1 MIYFWLDDERK
12 VPREIME
19 NPAYTTIFHFNS
31 VNQMKEMILTIVSME
46 MIDQFIIDL
55 DHDLG
60 EYAWDG
66 GDGIELMK
74 WLLEEQIYPQ
84 VKLHTMNVVGRQ
96 NMQAILD
103 SRFWGKEY

>member
-1 MIYFWLDDERK
+1 MIYFWLDDERMIPK
-12 VPREIME
+12 EILDNKE
-19 NPAYTTIFHFNS
+19 NIATFHFHS
-31 VNQMKEMILTIVSME
+31 VNEMKEMILTIVSME
-46 MIDQFIIDL
+46 MLDELVIDL

-60 EYAWDG
+60 AYAWDG

-74 WLLEEQIYPQ
+74 WLLESQIYPK
-84 VKLHTMNVVGRQ
+84 VKFHTMNPVGRQ